1 MLILPEK
8 LPFHMAKVDTE
19 NGQWLIIVENPTGTQ
34 SGESLLLNLTLEQSA
49 DEETF
54 QSREL
59 SLVAPAPLIF
69 EAETSA
75 QVIDRIREWLETTE
89 GDGFLDIVRA

>member
-1 MLILPEK
+1 MLVLPEK
-8 LPFHMAKVDTE
+8 LPFHLAKVDAA
-19 NGQWLIIVENPTGTQ
+19 NGQWIVFIENPTGTQ
-34 SGESLLLNLTLEQSA
+34 SGEYLLLNLTLEQSV

-75 QVIDRIREWLETTE
+75 YVIGRIREWLETTE
-89 GDGFLDIVRA
+89 GDGFLDLVHI